1 MVLQVCHLPGT
12 PRPCLLLIKGRR
24 KTKEVNKMKMNE
36 FRDELRSFIICA
48 DIYSV
53 DENGDVITYEG
64 DLVDEEGIEN
74 QMKYIRGKL

>member
-1 MVLQVCHLPGT
+1 
-12 PRPCLLLIKGRR
+12 
-24 KTKEVNKMKMNE
+24 MKMNE